1 MKGLDIMK
9 EKIKNM
15 WLAKHP
21 ETRILKHNGRRVQV
35 CHYNGIIAFCT
46 DGSWYETNELEPR
59 A

>member
-1 MKGLDIMK
+1 MAQIINNIRNK
-9 EKIKNM
+9 

-21 ETRILKHNGRRVQV
+21 EERILKHNGRRIQV

-46 DGSWYETNELEPR
+46 DGSWYETNELEPK